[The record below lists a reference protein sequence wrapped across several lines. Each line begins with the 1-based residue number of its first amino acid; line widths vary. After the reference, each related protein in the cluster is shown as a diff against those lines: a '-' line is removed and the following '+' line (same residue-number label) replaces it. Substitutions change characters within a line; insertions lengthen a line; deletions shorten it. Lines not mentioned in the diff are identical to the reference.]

1 MIHRE
6 QFPDVH
12 TINLDFAM
20 TSVIAKNH
28 FENSEFPS
36 FMTRSTD
43 VRLDEICRHSSWNTI
58 EFGNSYPIR
67 FTNSVSSL

>member
-6 QFPDVH
+6 QFPVVH
-12 TINLDFAM
+12 TINFDFAM

-36 FMTRSTD
+36 FMTMSTD
-43 VRLDEICRHSSWNTI
+43 VRLDGI
-58 EFGNSYPIR
+58 
-67 FTNSVSSL
+67 